1 LNAAKTAAALLLVT
15 TSLFAGSQVVVQHA
29 ALSTASP
36 QATQI
41 GLTILKSGGNAID
54 AAVAVSFA
62 LAVAH
67 PQAGN
72 LGGGGFLVYYDA
84 KTKGVWTLDF
94 RETAPAASKRDMF
107 VNRDGTISPKSSTG
121 PLAAAIPGTIAG
133 MSEAHDR
140 FGTKPWKELLAPA
153 AQLARNGIKVDQTLT
168 SDLSTVESSRN
179 ISQFESTA
187 AIFYPGR
194 DHKPLAAGASL
205 VQSDLGILLE
215 RLAIKGAEDF
225 YDGDLSERFI
235 EAVRNAGGQMSLRD
249 LRDYKPVWRAPM
261 RIGFRNFQIYT
272 TAPPSSGGL
281 VIGEVLNILNGFD
294 LAKTG
299 ADTPATIHLLAEA
312 ERRAYIDRNKYLGD
326 PSAERVPYRELLSD
340 ERAKQWR
347 ASIVANRSTATTSL
361 VEPGG
366 VPGSEGSTH
375 TTHFTIVD
383 AEGNIASVTT
393 TLSDNFGSGFVV
405 PGMGFLLNNSMH
417 DFTLAPGKP
426 DANGVR
432 QPNANTIEGGKRP
445 ASAMT
450 PAIVMKDG
458 APLLALGTRGGAA
471 IPTTV
476 LQVFLNVALYGRS
489 LPDAIAAPRYHH
501 QAWPEEIFAE
511 RGRAPA
517 ATMNALAA
525 MGHGLKESEPIGD
538 VHAVMIEKGKL
549 TAVADP
555 RGGGAAGGY

>member
-1 LNAAKTAAALLLVT
+1 MNAAKATLALLFLT

-41 GLTILKSGGNAID
+41 GLTVLKSGGNAID

-84 KTKGVWTLDF
+84 KTKGIWTLDF

-107 VNRDGTISPKSSTG
+107 VSRDGTISVKSRTG

-140 FGTKPWKELLAPA
+140 FGKQAWKDLLAPA

-168 SDLSTVESSRN
+168 SDLALVEAQRN
-179 ISQFESTA
+179 ISQFQSTES
-187 AIFYPGR
+187 IFYPHE
-194 DHKPLAAGASL
+194 HKPLALGATL
-205 VQSDLGILLE
+205 VQRDLGLLLE

-225 YDGDLSERFI
+225 YDGELSERFV
-235 EAVRNAGGQMSLRD
+235 EAVRGAGGVMSLRD
-249 LRDYKPVWRAPM
+249 LREYKPVWRAPM
-261 RIGFRNFQIYT
+261 SITFRNYQIYT

-294 LAKTG
+294 LTKTG

-326 PSAERVPYRELLSD
+326 PSAERVPYRELLSE
-340 ERAKQWR
+340 ERAKLWR
-347 ASIVANRSTATTSL
+347 ASINATHSTATASL
-361 VEPGG
+361 AEPGG
-366 VPGSEGSTH
+366 VPTDSTH

-417 DFTLAPGKP
+417 DFTLAPGKT
-426 DANGVR
+426 DATGAR

-445 ASAMT
+445 ASEMT
-450 PAIVMKDG
+450 PTIVMKDG
-458 APLLALGTRGGAA
+458 VPLLALGTRGGAA

-476 LQVFLNVALYGRS
+476 LQVFLNVALFGRS

-511 RGRAPA
+511 SGRAPA
-517 ATMNALAA
+517 ATINALAA
-525 MGHGLKESEPIGD
+525 MGHGVKEGDSIGD
-538 VHAVMIEKGKL
+538 VHAVMIEKGKI

-555 RGGGAAGGY
+555 RAGGAAGGY